1 MDPEQEVVNQ
11 TESTPVEQPQETQ
24 GQEAQVAAEENVQEE
39 VSLPQGKEA
48 IEAVDES
55 GIPYKNR
62 YMEAQRK
69 FAELSDNL
77 PKMIEETLAK
87 KQQAAPVQQEYTI
100 EQLEQIALQNP
111 NLRPQ
116 VEAEKAKIQEQK
128 FARLIEERENKQQQR
143 YQADMLRQQVWQE
156 VSNDPV
162 LKDAFTTNA
171 MGQKQFRMDH
181 PLTNIISD
189 IMRSPELASRPDGL
203 RIAADIAYGRYMRDV
218 AANGSKQARTLQA
231 AVKKEQRKTLV
242 ESGSPAGSSG
252 GGDALQRAKIELAK
266 TGSKDAAQKAI
277 LAYMQK
283 AGLGPKG

>member
-11 TESTPVEQPQETQ
+11 TESTPVEQPQQTE
-24 GQEAQVAAEENVQEE
+24 GQEAQVAAEENVQQENT
-39 VSLPQGKEA
+39 LPQGKEA

-87 KQQAAPVQQEYTI
+87 KTAVPVQQEYTI

-116 VEAEKAKIQEQK
+116 VEAEKAKLQEQK

-189 IMRSPELASRPDGL
+189 IMRSPELANRPDGL
-203 RIAADIAYGRYMRDV
+203 RIASDIAYGRYMRDV
-218 AANGSKQARTLQA
+218 AANGSKQTRTLQA

>member
-11 TESTPVEQPQETQ
+11 TESTPVEQPQQTE
-24 GQEAQVAAEENVQEE
+24 GQEAQVAAEENVQQEN
-39 VSLPQGKEA
+39 SLPQGKEA

-87 KQQAAPVQQEYTI
+87 KQQAPQVQQEYTI

-116 VEAEKAKIQEQK
+116 VEAEKAKLQEQK

-189 IMRSPELASRPDGL
+189 IMRSPELANRPDGL
-203 RIAADIAYGRYMRDV
+203 RIASDIAYGRYMRDV
-218 AANGSKQARTLQA
+218 AANGSKQTRSLQA

-242 ESGSPAGSSG
+242 ESGSPTGSSG
-252 GGDALQRAKIELAK
+252 GDELQKAKLELAR

-277 LAYMQK
+277 LAIMK
-283 AGLGPKG
+283 KSGMGVKG

>member
-11 TESTPVEQPQETQ
+11 TESTPVEQPQQTE
-24 GQEAQVAAEENVQEE
+24 GQEAQVAAEENVQQES
-39 VSLPQGKEA
+39 SLPQGKEA

-87 KQQAAPVQQEYTI
+87 KQQAPQVQQEYTI

-116 VEAEKAKIQEQK
+116 VEAEKAKLQEQK

-189 IMRSPELASRPDGL
+189 IMRSPELANRPDGL
-203 RIAADIAYGRYMRDV
+203 RIASDIAYGRYMRDV
-218 AANGSKQARTLQA
+218 AANGSKQTRSLQA

-242 ESGSPAGSSG
+242 ESGSPTGSSG
-252 GGDALQRAKIELAK
+252 GDELQKAKLELAR

-277 LAYMQK
+277 LAIMK
-283 AGLGPKG
+283 KSGMGVKG